1 MNFIFPTQYVIHR
14 SLKVKWCLSEWI
26 SDLKS
31 CSSTLFDSFVTLLT
45 TLPFPSFAGKG
56 PFLSSFHRIHPN
68 LSRFVSHLGA
78 ISDIRVL
85 RSGLRPRSCASS
97 GTRRSGMRRWAASV
111 EVDMD
116 QLCLVLLWFLFGP
129 IVQYVLIV
137 DIMFKFLFFEYQC
150 DLFKKIKLFCLPHLW
165 LNLLAQ
171 LFTCGASTST
181 TGGRPTSCSLGA
193 LGRGLGAMRRWD
205 FLHLRFL
212 FNEDKSHPSQ
222 SFSENCTAKK
232 IQKEVKA
239 VFVF

>member
-97 GTRRSGMRRWAASV
+97 GTRRSGMRCWAASV

-137 DIMFKFLFFEYQC
+137 DIMFKFLFCWVSMWFIQKNKVV
-150 DLFKKIKLFCLPHLW
+150 LFASSLAQSFGSALHLW
-165 LNLLAQ
+165 CFHFDDWRSTHQ
-171 LFTCGASTST
+171 LQPWSPGSWPRRDEKMRFFASSI
-181 TGGRPTSCSLGA
+181 
-193 LGRGLGAMRRWD
+193 
-205 FLHLRFL
+205 
-212 FNEDKSHPSQ
+212 
-222 SFSENCTAKK
+222 SF
-232 IQKEVKA
+232 
-239 VFVF
+239 